1 MAAAIRSS
9 PLSLVL
15 SSRRSRKRSNAN
27 LRVTPTRF
35 ASHRGE
41 FSGSR
46 VHYQGGICY
55 RGAMP
60 IIIVKARVNAFA
72 QLPFPAMLAV
82 VNVGQRNLLMKPFSF
97 YVAYR
102 NPAVSGVVELAGL
115 RKCAQFLLAMIL
127 MVRLAGFQQT
137 VHIRSQRQKYHSR
150 PPFSKIQALCVL
162 LPPKFL
168 TSVPLKV

>member
-1 MAAAIRSS
+1 MAVAICSS
-9 PLSLVL
+9 PLPLVL
-15 SSRRSRKRSNAN
+15 SSRRGRKCWSAN
-27 LRVTPTRF
+27 TRVNTSRF
-35 ASHRGE
+35 ASYRGE

-46 VHYQGGICY
+46 VHHQGGVCY

-60 IIIVKARVNAFA
+60 NTVVKARVNAFA

-150 PPFSKIQALCVL
+150 PPF
-162 LPPKFL
+162 
-168 TSVPLKV
+168 